1 MELQGRVYVL
11 KHLKDFCFRRLSL
24 RSLFLVCECL
34 FGCCIEVVLYV
45 IVKLLIKL
53 EYDLPVFKNV
63 TVAVFFD
70 KFDEGF
76 GYVVVCFF
84 GVVLLDF

>member
-24 RSLFLVCECL
+24 RNLFLVCECL

-53 EYDLPVFKNV
+53 NKI
-63 TVAVFFD
+63 
-70 KFDEGF
+70 
-76 GYVVVCFF
+76 
-84 GVVLLDF
+84 